1 MTSPGMDAP
10 MAGVRATRTEARTM
24 STTLQGERPARAA
37 EAADL
42 RRAFDFDGDRRTFT
56 NPIYPGADPWVVRHG
71 DDYYLCRT
79 GRGGRIEVCVSDSL
93 TRAGRP
99 HVVWV
104 PPPAGRNSAEVWA
117 PELHRLGTRWY
128 IYYAASDGRNANH
141 RMYVLQSTH
150 DDPLG
155 PYVERGALYTG
166 DDVAGGRDNRWAID
180 GTVLPL
186 GGHLYFLWSG
196 WEATT
201 DVQHLYVARMA
212 NPWTIGTDR
221 VRMCGNDDHLWE
233 RVGDRAEGRGLN
245 EGPVVLV
252 RKGRVF
258 VVYSASGSWQSTYK
272 MGMLVADA
280 SVDLLTPGIWRKLAR
295 PVFESTADVFGVG
308 HCSFT
313 TSPDGTEDWML
324 YHAKRQRREGWDREV
339 RAQQFTWDADGM
351 PVFGAPIDSSK
362 VMRAPS
368 GERAAPATRP
378 ATAA

>member
-1 MTSPGMDAP
+1 MTLTGASP
-10 MAGVRATRTEARTM
+10 AGAVET
-24 STTLQGERPARAA
+24 
-37 EAADL
+37 ADL
-42 RRAFDFDGDRRTFT
+42 CWASDFDGGGRRTFT
-56 NPIYPGADPWVVRHG
+56 NPLYAGADPWLVRHG
-71 DDYYLCRT
+71 GNYYLCRT
-79 GRGGRIEVCVSDSL
+79 GRGGRIEICVSDSL
-93 TRAGRP
+93 TRAGRS

-104 PPPAGRNSAEVWA
+104 PPPAGRNSSQVWA

-155 PYVERGALYTG
+155 PYVERGVLYTG
-166 DDVAGGRDNRWAID
+166 DDVATGRDNRWAID

-186 GGHLYFLWSG
+186 NGHLYFLWSG
-196 WEATT
+196 WEGTA
-201 DVQHLYVARMA
+201 DVQHLYVARMT

-221 VRMCGNDDHLWE
+221 MRMCGNDDFAWE
-233 RVGDRAEGRGLN
+233 RVGERADERGLN

-252 RKGRVF
+252 RGGRVF
-258 VVYSASGSWQSTYK
+258 VVYSASGSWQATYK

-280 SVDLLTPGIWRKLAR
+280 SVDLLSPGIWRKLDR
-295 PVFESTADVFGVG
+295 PVFESAGEVFGVG

-339 RAQQFTWDADGM
+339 RARRFTWDAEGM
-351 PVFGAPIDSSK
+351 PLFGTPEAAGK
-362 VMRAPS
+362 ALAAPS
-368 GERAAPATRP
+368 GEGPAPLARPTSPRVAA
-378 ATAA
+378 